1 MILLSMHTNVLSA
14 EDVGL
19 RQSLLAEGIR
29 GQPQQAQYRYIGV
42 EHLLHWQRLHL
53 AITLAGYGMCVDAV
67 PRLCLSQ
74 GV

>member
-1 MILLSMHTNVLSA
+1 MIMLSMHINVLSA